1 MAGMSEQGGKVY
13 QGYNGQV
20 TIDGDTLVVTR
31 TGMVAKAGG
40 LSGERRIPLA
50 SITDV
55 AYRPATRLVNG
66 QVRLGL
72 NGTAPVGAMPGGSD
86 PNSVVFT
93 HKHREDFEELHRW
106 LLSTVEHYRA
116 AGAHQAGEEPAAP
129 ESAAGHQVAAHRGDA
144 SPAEQV
150 AAVQDTSEDS
160 KRAKWRE
167 RIGVDRPDIVD
178 AASRLGWSLG
188 GKREIKNLPSHLHP
202 GETVRLLAQGTYQTN
217 QGIVAL
223 TDQRLL
229 FLFHGVMAQSQEDF
243 PLRLITSVQTKS
255 GFATGELHV
264 TVSGMRST
272 ISQVLKTDLAPLAD
286 AIRQGMAAAQS
297 PSPAVAPTVPT
308 APPTADPFEAL
319 AKLGQLRDAGVITV
333 EEFEAKKAEILAR
346 M

>member
-20 TIDGDTLVVTR
+20 TIEGDTLVVVR

-50 SITDV
+50 SITAV
-55 AYRPATRLVNG
+55 AFRPATRLVNG

-72 NGTAPVGAMPGGSD
+72 DGAAPVGAMTGAAD

-106 LLSTVEHYRA
+106 LLSTVEHYGA
-116 AGAHQAGEEPAAP
+116 AGAHQDAARTETTAVSAG
-129 ESAAGHQVAAHRGDA
+129 QVATEDA
-144 SPAEQV
+144 SSTARPV
-150 AAVQDTSEDS
+150 PAVQDTSEDA

-188 GKREIKNLPSHLHP
+188 GKREIKNLPSHLHS

-229 FLFHGVMAQSQEDF
+229 FLFHGVMAQSKEDF

-272 ISQVLKTDLAPLAD
+272 ITDVLKTDLAPLAD
-286 AIRQGMAAAQS
+286 AIRQGMAATQS

-308 APPTADPFEAL
+308 APPSADPFEAL
-319 AKLGQLRDAGVITV
+319 RKLGQLRDAEVITV